1 MVAGVWTVPS
11 PCGSDEAVAFVGL
24 TGASRM
30 IRSMSQPVVIITPDV
45 VGARMAGP
53 GIRAWHIARELRDRF
68 DVVLIAMF
76 QDEEGLE
83 LDGIRIERF
92 GSRGAAKALRTAGVV
107 IGQPHREMLR
117 LVGGGQSLI
126 FDLFDPV
133 ILELDE
139 LTAGLR
145 GRLHRILEYRRL
157 TRALRGG
164 DRLIAATDRQ
174 RELYERIAGESGH
187 VIDPARWLIVPFGV
201 PDDAAPSVE
210 KATPPVVI
218 WNGGVWPW
226 LDPQTA
232 VRAIDEVNARGIE
245 ATLQFMGTGRP
256 NASVSG
262 ALPSMDPLTASRHVE
277 WNSEWVPYEERAA
290 VIGRASISLML
301 HGETREAEYSIRTR
315 LFDAVWCGIPVIAT
329 RGGFAAELV
338 EREGLGIVVSPGDV
352 SGVAD
357 AIVTLLEDD
366 EIRSRSVSALM
377 GLRRRYRW
385 SEVCKPLISAVEA
398 AGR

>member
-1 MVAGVWTVPS
+1 
-11 PCGSDEAVAFVGL
+11 
-24 TGASRM
+24 
-30 IRSMSQPVVIITPDV
+30 MSQPVVIITPDV

-53 GIRAWHIARELRDRF
+53 GIRAWHFARELRKRF
-68 DVVLIAMF
+68 DVALIATF

-83 LDGIRIERF
+83 LDGIRIEQF
-92 GSRGAAKALRTAGVV
+92 GSPGAWKALRRASVV
-107 IGQPHREMLR
+107 VGQPHREMLR
-117 LVGGGQSLI
+117 LLGGRQSLI

-139 LTAGLR
+139 LTTGFR
-145 GRLHRILEYRRL
+145 GRLHRVLEYRRL
-157 TRALRGG
+157 MKALRGG
-164 DRLIAATDRQ
+164 STLIAATERQ
-174 RELYERIAGESGH
+174 RELYTRIGAESQH
-187 VIDPARWLIVPFGV
+187 DVDASRWLIVPFGV
-201 PDDAAPSVE
+201 PEEEPPIVE
-210 KATPPVVI
+210 KASPPVVI

-256 NASVSG
+256 NAAVSG
-262 ALPSMDPLTASRHVE
+262 ALPSIDPLVGSKHVE
-277 WNSEWVPYEERAA
+277 WNSEWVPYEDRAR

-315 LFDAVWCGIPVIAT
+315 LFDAIWCGIPVIAT

-338 EREGLGIVVSPGDV
+338 EREGLGIVVAPGDV

-366 EIRSRSVSALM
+366 ETRSRSVSALT

-385 SEVCKPLISAVEA
+385 SEICKPLISAIETIEA
-398 AGR
+398 TASATRVK